1 MENGYIC
8 SVEFAI
14 HIYFDNI
21 NQDFLINKIQ
31 NHISDDKILNLII
44 TYLKCTVID
53 DHTTYKKDE
62 GILQGGQLSPL
73 FSNIYIYMN
82 ELDHYM
88 DENDYHFCRF
98 GDDINI
104 YCKTYDDAIKI
115 LGDVREHIENA
126 EMLPLNHKKTGVY
139 KGTNRK
145 YLGFRFEKKG
155 SKIIA
160 KREKKAYKTVYRDWY
175 TTGIQ
180 RIDSSYHL
188 VNEGILTRRDF
199 NVLFENDEGKKYIPV
214 ETTDSIYVYSN
225 VILSGNFFEFINN
238 HRS

>member
-1 MENGYIC
+1 
-8 SVEFAI
+8 
-14 HIYFDNI
+14 
-21 NQDFLINKIQ
+21 
-31 NHISDDKILNLII
+31 
-44 TYLKCTVID
+44 
-53 DHTTYKKDE
+53 
-62 GILQGGQLSPL
+62 
-73 FSNIYIYMN
+73 MN

-126 EMLPLNHKKTGVY
+126 EMLTLNHKKTGVY

-145 YLGFRFEKKG
+145 YLGFRFEKK
-155 SKIIA
+155 
-160 KREKKAYKTVYRDWY
+160 AYRTVYRDWY

-180 RIDSSYHL
+180 RVDSSYHL

>member
-1 MENGYIC
+1 M
-8 SVEFAI
+8 
-14 HIYFDNI
+14 
-21 NQDFLINKIQ
+21 
-31 NHISDDKILNLII
+31 
-44 TYLKCTVID
+44 ID
-53 DHTTYKKDE
+53 DHTTCKKDE
-62 GILQGGQLSPL
+62 GILQGRQLSPL
-73 FSNIYIYMN
+73 FSNIYMN

-104 YCKTYDDAIKI
+104 YCKTYDDSIKI

-126 EMLPLNHKKTGVY
+126 EMLSLNHKKTGVY

-145 YLGFRFEKKG
+145 YLGFKFEKKG

-188 VNEGILTRRDF
+188 VNEGILNRRDF
-199 NVLFENDEGKKYIPV
+199 NILFENDEGKKYIPV

-238 HRS
+238 HRG